1 MLICPSNWTAASS
14 DTDIYFSNKKCVL
27 DDRYLSLALPVMAMK
42 EQLELVTKQLE
53 ERMSR
58 FESKSERMIKKRAG
72 KIPVGEIQIKASTG
86 SNPSL
91 KDILHTAPLTAP
103 FVNGTRKQRVV
114 PD

>member
-1 MLICPSNWTAASS
+1 
-14 DTDIYFSNKKCVL
+14 
-27 DDRYLSLALPVMAMK
+27 MK

-53 ERMSR
+53 EKMSR
-58 FESKSERMIKKRAG
+58 FESQFSRMIKNQAG
-72 KIPVGEIQIKASTG
+72 KIPVGELQINSSTG

-91 KDILHTAPLTAP
+91 KGILHTPPLTAP